1 MKEGSQM
8 KKLVEL
14 EMFFTTGDD
23 IKIPEKYIKYFKIN
37 GIKKVIDYFTEDQKM
52 YKGESAEGF
61 RIEVLKE
68 YLYNRKDFT
77 PYDENM
83 DIIKNLI
90 YIERIKDYDNFA
102 GIILRYN
109 NNAERTIGIIGNEDI
124 VTVEDDDNIVTIEI
138 K

>member
-1 MKEGSQM
+1 M

-109 NNAERTIGIIGNEDI
+109 NNTERTIGIIVKEDI
-124 VTVEDDDNIVTIEI
+124 VTVEEDENIVIIEI

>member
-1 MKEGSQM
+1 M

-37 GIKKVIDYFTEDQKM
+37 GIKKVIDYFTESKKM
-52 YKGESAEGF
+52 YEGESAEGF

-109 NNAERTIGIIGNEDI
+109 NNAERTIGIIVKEDI
-124 VTVEDDDNIVTIEI
+124 VTVEEDENIVIIEV

>member
-1 MKEGSQM
+1 M

-37 GIKKVIDYFTEDQKM
+37 GIKKVIDYFTESKKM
-52 YKGESAEGF
+52 YEGESAEGF

-109 NNAERTIGIIGNEDI
+109 NNTERTIGIIVKEDI
-124 VTVEDDDNIVTIEI
+124 VTVEEDENIVIIEI

>member
-1 MKEGSQM
+1 M

-14 EMFFTTGDD
+14 EIFFTTGDD

-37 GIKKVIDYFTEDQKM
+37 GIKKVIDYFTESKKM
-52 YKGESAEGF
+52 YEGESAEGF

-109 NNAERTIGIIGNEDI
+109 NNTERTIGIIVKEDI
-124 VTVEDDDNIVTIEI
+124 VTVEEDENIVIIEI

>member
-1 MKEGSQM
+1 M

-124 VTVEDDDNIVTIEI
+124 VTVEDDDNIVTIKI

>member
-1 MKEGSQM
+1 M

-90 YIERIKDYDNFA
+90 HIERIKDYDNFA

-109 NNAERTIGIIGNEDI
+109 NNTERTIGIIVKEDI
-124 VTVEDDDNIVTIEI
+124 VTVEEDENIVIIEI

>member
-1 MKEGSQM
+1 M

-37 GIKKVIDYFTEDQKM
+37 GIKKVIDYFTESKKM
-52 YKGESAEGF
+52 YEGESAEGF

-109 NNAERTIGIIGNEDI
+109 NNAERTIGIIVKEDI
-124 VTVEDDDNIVTIEI
+124 VTVEEDENIVIIEI